1 MNDFHRRQ
9 ALKWRRTSMS
19 STLAISQETTTNADD
34 VPDPQATDQHPQVTD
49 EQLVI
54 NATEKL
60 SRRSSPSTEQQLQ
73 SRVKELEKELEA
85 IQKDRA
91 PVEEHAALFSMKS
104 IFLFKEGQLSD
115 EDKKVKYYTGLP
127 SYSVLKP
134 IFDFVSTDLKL
145 PDYLINGK
153 KFV

>member
-1 MNDFHRRQ
+1 
-9 ALKWRRTSMS
+9 MS
-19 STLAISQETTTNADD
+19 STLAISQETMTNADD
-34 VPDPQATDQHPQVTD
+34 VPDPQATDKHPQVTD

-91 PVEEHAALFSMKS
+91 
-104 IFLFKEGQLSD
+104 
-115 EDKKVKYYTGLP
+115 
-127 SYSVLKP
+127 
-134 IFDFVSTDLKL
+134 
-145 PDYLINGK
+145 
-153 KFV
+153 